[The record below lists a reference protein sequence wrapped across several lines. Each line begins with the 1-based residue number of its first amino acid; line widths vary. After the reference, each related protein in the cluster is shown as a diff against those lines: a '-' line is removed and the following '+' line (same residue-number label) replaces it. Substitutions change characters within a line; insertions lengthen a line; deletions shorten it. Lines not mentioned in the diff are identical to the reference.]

1 MPPKKQRGSQT
12 SDTKESCCICCQ
24 AIATGKDEA
33 LFFGAGKC
41 QQWLQLYCASVSVK
55 CYKAIIDSQEER
67 INALTC
73 TVDAMKL
80 EIAQLKEA
88 LSTAQA
94 AAATSHCGH
103 KIDNSDKSSCGWQL
117 VEKKGRGK
125 GRSGRTDHRHPQHT
139 EPEKTK
145 QRWHSVKTLAV
156 NHPKQRKA
164 RDSYQNGPNTP
175 PGGRGATAL
184 SENREV
190 VDGVRRV
197 WGTMRGCSYRTEL
210 STLQRLITVAE
221 KVDVSGK
228 FKKRGSTEV
237 RWWFLIRGELR
248 VGPANS

>member
-33 LFFGAGKC
+33 LFCAGKC
-41 QQWLQLYCASVSVK
+41 QQWLHRYCASVSVK
-55 CYKAIIDSQEER
+55 CYKAIIDDSRPYYCPCCYRDTQEER

-94 AAATSHCGH
+94 AAAESHCGHKAAAKSHCGH

-125 GRSGRTDHRHPQHT
+125 GRSGRTEHRHPQHM

-145 QRWHSVKTLAV
+145 Q
-156 NHPKQRKA
+156 
-164 RDSYQNGPNTP
+164 
-175 PGGRGATAL
+175 
-184 SENREV
+184 
-190 VDGVRRV
+190 
-197 WGTMRGCSYRTEL
+197 
-210 STLQRLITVAE
+210 
-221 KVDVSGK
+221 
-228 FKKRGSTEV
+228 
-237 RWWFLIRGELR
+237 
-248 VGPANS
+248 